1 MDSIKSKA
9 VPVIPP
15 RSRGYIAYL
24 VVLVTIVALMDW
36 YISTIKMTA
45 LPYILKEYNM
55 TPAQFSWTE
64 SLFLIPTFLV
74 FLLNGLN
81 DIIGRKWS
89 LFILMLLMGTS
100 CICIVYFT
108 PSFLMFMAFYAVA
121 MLTTVSNMW
130 AIPIGEEAKAA
141 NRGKMVAL
149 VYTLGMIPL
158 SALLPSLLIDKLGL
172 DWRWM
177 YGVMFF
183 MMMIGIILWL
193 FMKETQRY
201 EQVKAERKAGTRKEH
216 IFGVGV
222 ITKGDIKYIAIG
234 ALMWICWL
242 LDQFL
247 FFWAGHYF
255 MDIKGL
261 TLQQWTY
268 GVLLLAMIATI
279 AGGFVAGWLL
289 DKIGRKVT
297 WVIGCLGMAVSMAP
311 IGFLPDSLVRIAVI
325 LGGFFMGFSY
335 AWIVVYIPEIF
346 PTDRRGSCLGWT
358 TTITRISYV
367 LGPIVAAILLT
378 LSPKMEWFWVVTG
391 AIMII
396 PAVSLMLIKPY
407 ETKNKE
413 LEEIEYRL

>member
-1 MDSIKSKA
+1 LDSAKGK
-9 VPVIPP
+9 PVTVVPP

-24 VVLVTIVALMDW
+24 AVLMTIVALMDW
-36 YISTIKMTA
+36 YISTIKTTA
-45 LPYILKEYNM
+45 LPYILKEYNI
-55 TPAQFSWTE
+55 TAVQFSWTE

-89 LFILMLLMGTS
+89 IFILMLLMGSS

-149 VYTLGMIPL
+149 VFTLGMLPL
-158 SALLPSLLIDKLGL
+158 SAILPSILVDKMGL

-177 YGVMFF
+177 YGVMVF
-183 MMMIGIILWL
+183 MMMIGIVLWF

-201 EQVKAERKAGTRKEH
+201 DQIKAERKAGTRKKH
-216 IFGVGV
+216 IFGLGV
-222 ITKGDIKYIAIG
+222 ITKEDAKYIAIG
-234 ALMWICWL
+234 SLMWICWL
-242 LDQFL
+242 ISQML
-247 FFWAGHYF
+247 FFWAGYF
-255 MDIKGL
+255 FMEIKGM
-261 TLQQWTY
+261 TLQQWTNGY
-268 GVLLLAMIATI
+268 LLWAMIAML
-279 AGGFVAGWLL
+279 AGGILGGLAL
-289 DKIGRKVT
+289 DKIGRKLT
-297 WVIGCLGMAVSMAP
+297 FVIGCIGMAISIAP
-311 IGFLPDSLVRIAVI
+311 IGILPDSMLRIAI
-325 LGGFFMGFSY
+325 IFGGFFIAFSY
-335 AWIVVYIPEIF
+335 SWIVVYIPEIF
-346 PTDRRGSCLGWT
+346 PTERRGSCLGWT
-358 TTITRISYV
+358 TTITRTSYV
-367 LGPIVAAILLT
+367 VGPMLAAILLT
-378 LSPKMEWFWVVTG
+378 LSPRMEWFWVVAG

-407 ETKNKE
+407 ETRNKE

>member
-1 MDSIKSKA
+1 MNKTESS
-9 VPVIPP
+9 PVNIVKP
-15 RSRGYIAYL
+15 RSRGYIGYL
-24 VVLVTIVALMDW
+24 AVLMTIIALMDW

-45 LPYILKEYNM
+45 LPSILKEYNM

-89 LFILMLLMGTS
+89 VLILMLLMGTS

-108 PSFLMFMAFYAVA
+108 PSFLMFMTFYAVA

-141 NRGKMVAL
+141 NRGKMVGL

-158 SALLPSLLIDKLGL
+158 SALLPSLLVDKLGL

-183 MMMIGIILWL
+183 MMMIGIILWF
-193 FMKETQRY
+193 FMKETARY
-201 EQVKAERKAGTRKEH
+201 EQIKAERKAGTRKEH

-255 MDIKGL
+255 MNIKGL

-268 GVLLLAMIATI
+268 GVLLLAMLGTI
-279 AGGFVAGWLL
+279 AGGFVGGWLL

-325 LGGFFMGFSY
+325 SGGFFMGFSY
-335 AWIVVYIPEIF
+335 AWIVVFIPEIF

-367 LGPIVAAILLT
+367 LGPVVAAVLLT
-378 LSPKMEWFWVVTG
+378 LSPTMEWFWVVTG

-396 PAVSLMLIKPY
+396 PAVSLLLIKPY

>member
-1 MDSIKSKA
+1 M
-9 VPVIPP
+9 
-15 RSRGYIAYL
+15 
-24 VVLVTIVALMDW
+24 TIIALMDW

-45 LPYILKEYNM
+45 LPSILKEYNM

-89 LFILMLLMGTS
+89 VLILMLLMGTS

-108 PSFLMFMAFYAVA
+108 PSFLMFMTFYAVA

-141 NRGKMVAL
+141 NRGKMVGL

-158 SALLPSLLIDKLGL
+158 SALLPSLLVDKLGL

-183 MMMIGIILWL
+183 MMMIGIILWF
-193 FMKETQRY
+193 FMKETARY
-201 EQVKAERKAGTRKEH
+201 EQIKAERKAGTRKEH

-255 MDIKGL
+255 MNIKGL

-268 GVLLLAMIATI
+268 GVLLLAMLGTI
-279 AGGFVAGWLL
+279 AGGFAGGWLL

-325 LGGFFMGFSY
+325 SGGFFMGFSY
-335 AWIVVYIPEIF
+335 AWIVVFIPEIF

-367 LGPIVAAILLT
+367 LGPVVAALLLT
-378 LSPKMEWFWVVTG
+378 LSPTMEWFWVITG

-396 PAVSLMLIKPY
+396 PAVSLLLIKPY

-413 LEEIEYRL
+413 LEEIECRL

>member
-1 MDSIKSKA
+1 MDSTKSK
-9 VPVIPP
+9 PITIIPP
-15 RSRGYIAYL
+15 RSRGYMAYL
-24 VVLVTIVALMDW
+24 VVFMTIVALMDW

-45 LPYILKEYNM
+45 LPYILKEYNL
-55 TPAQFSWTE
+55 TAAQFSWTE

-89 LFILMLLMGTS
+89 LLILMLLMGTS

-108 PSFLMFMAFYAVA
+108 PSFLMFMTFYAVA

-183 MMMIGIILWL
+183 MMMIGIILWF
-193 FMKETQRY
+193 FMKETARY
-201 EQVKAERKAGTRKEH
+201 EQIKAERKAGTRKEH

-335 AWIVVYIPEIF
+335 AWIIVYIPEIF

>member
-1 MDSIKSKA
+1 LNKTEGS
-9 VPVIPP
+9 PVNIVKP
-15 RSRGYIAYL
+15 RSRAYIGYLA
-24 VVLVTIVALMDW
+24 VLMTIIALMDW

-89 LFILMLLMGTS
+89 VLILMLLMGTS
-100 CICIVYFT
+100 CIGIVYFT
-108 PSFLMFMAFYAVA
+108 PSFLMFMTFYAVA

-130 AIPIGEEAKAA
+130 AIPIGEESKAA
-141 NRGKMVAL
+141 NRGKMVGL

-158 SALLPSLLIDKLGL
+158 SALLPSLLVDKLGL

-183 MMMIGIILWL
+183 MMMVGIILWF
-193 FMKETQRY
+193 FMKETARY
-201 EQVKAERKAGTRKEH
+201 EQIKAERKAGTRKEH

-255 MDIKGL
+255 MNIKGF

-268 GVLLLAMIATI
+268 GVLLLAMLGTI
-279 AGGFVAGWLL
+279 AGGFVGGWLL

-297 WVIGCLGMAVSMAP
+297 WIIGCLGMAISLAP
-311 IGFLPDSLVRIAVI
+311 IGFLPDSVVRIAVVS
-325 LGGFFMGFSY
+325 GGFFMGFSY
-335 AWIVVYIPEIF
+335 AWIVVFIPEIF

-367 LGPIVAAILLT
+367 LGPVVAALLLT
-378 LSPKMEWFWVVTG
+378 LSPNMEWFWVVTG

-396 PAVSLMLIKPY
+396 PAVSLFLIKPY
-407 ETKNKE
+407 ETMNKE
-413 LEEIEYRL
+413 LEEIEHRL

>member
-1 MDSIKSKA
+1 
-9 VPVIPP
+9 
-15 RSRGYIAYL
+15 
-24 VVLVTIVALMDW
+24 
-36 YISTIKMTA
+36 
-45 LPYILKEYNM
+45 
-55 TPAQFSWTE
+55 
-64 SLFLIPTFLV
+64 
-74 FLLNGLN
+74 
-81 DIIGRKWS
+81 
-89 LFILMLLMGTS
+89 
-100 CICIVYFT
+100 
-108 PSFLMFMAFYAVA
+108 MAFYAVA

-158 SALLPSLLIDKLGL
+158 SALLPSILVDKLGL

-268 GVLLLAMIATI
+268 GVLLLAMLATI
-279 AGGFVAGWLL
+279 AGGFVAAWLL

-311 IGFLPDSLVRIAVI
+311 IGFLPDSLVRIAVT

-367 LGPIVAAILLT
+367 LGPVVAAVLLT
-378 LSPKMEWFWVVTG
+378 LSPNMEWFWVITG

-396 PAVSLMLIKPY
+396 PAVSIILIKPY

>member
-1 MDSIKSKA
+1 MDSTKSKA

-24 VVLVTIVALMDW
+24 AVLMTIVALMDW

-45 LPYILKEYNM
+45 LPYILKEYNL
-55 TPAQFSWTE
+55 TAAQFSWTE

-89 LFILMLLMGTS
+89 VFILMLLMGTS

-108 PSFLMFMAFYAVA
+108 PSFLMFMTFYAVA

-149 VYTLGMIPL
+149 VYTIGMIPL
-158 SALLPSLLIDKLGL
+158 SALLPSLLVDKLGL

-177 YGVMFF
+177 YGVMFV
-183 MMMIGIILWL
+183 MMMIGIVLWF
-193 FMKETQRY
+193 FMKETARY
-201 EQVKAERKAGTRKEH
+201 EQIKAERKAGTRKEH

-268 GVLLLAMIATI
+268 GVLLLAMLGTI
-279 AGGFVAGWLL
+279 AGGLIAGWLL

-297 WVIGCLGMAVSMAP
+297 WFIGCLGMAISMAP

-325 LGGFFMGFSY
+325 SGGFFMGFSY
-335 AWIVVYIPEIF
+335 AWIVVFIPEIF

-367 LGPIVAAILLT
+367 LGPVVAAVLLT
-378 LSPKMEWFWVVTG
+378 LSPNMEWFWVVTG

-396 PAVSLMLIKPY
+396 PAVSILIIKPY

-413 LEEIEYRL
+413 LEEIEFRL

>member
-1 MDSIKSKA
+1 M
-9 VPVIPP
+9 
-15 RSRGYIAYL
+15 
-24 VVLVTIVALMDW
+24 TIIALMDW

-45 LPYILKEYNM
+45 LPSILKEYNM

-89 LFILMLLMGTS
+89 VLILMLLMGTS

-108 PSFLMFMAFYAVA
+108 PSFLMFMTFYAVA

-130 AIPIGEEAKAA
+130 AIPIGEESKAA
-141 NRGKMVAL
+141 NRGKMVGL

-158 SALLPSLLIDKLGL
+158 SALLPSLLVDKLGL

-183 MMMIGIILWL
+183 MMMVGIILWF
-193 FMKETQRY
+193 FMKETARY
-201 EQVKAERKAGTRKEH
+201 EQIKAERKAGTRKEH
-216 IFGVGV
+216 VFGLGV

-255 MDIKGL
+255 MNIKGL

-268 GVLLLAMIATI
+268 GVLLLAMLGTI
-279 AGGFVAGWLL
+279 AGGFVGGWLL

-311 IGFLPDSLVRIAVI
+311 IGFLPDSVVRIAVI
-325 LGGFFMGFSY
+325 SGGFFMGFSY
-335 AWIVVYIPEIF
+335 AWIVVFIPEIF

-367 LGPIVAAILLT
+367 LGPVVAAVLLT
-378 LSPKMEWFWVVTG
+378 LSPTMEWFWVVTG

-396 PAVSLMLIKPY
+396 PAVSLLLIKPY

>member
-1 MDSIKSKA
+1 MNNTESS
-9 VPVIPP
+9 PVKIVKP
-15 RSRGYIAYL
+15 RSRAYIGYLA
-24 VVLVTIVALMDW
+24 VLMTIIALMDW

-45 LPYILKEYNM
+45 LPSILKEYNM

-89 LFILMLLMGTS
+89 VLILMLMMGIS

-108 PSFLMFMAFYAVA
+108 PSFLMFMTFYAVA

-130 AIPIGEEAKAA
+130 AIPIGEESKAA
-141 NRGKMVAL
+141 NRGKMVGL

-158 SALLPSLLIDKLGL
+158 SALLPSLLVDKLGL

-183 MMMIGIILWL
+183 MMMIGIILWF
-193 FMKETQRY
+193 FMKETARY
-201 EQVKAERKAGTRKEH
+201 EQIKAERAAGTRKEH
-216 IFGVGV
+216 VFGVGV
-222 ITKGDIKYIAIG
+222 INKGDIKYIAIG

-255 MDIKGL
+255 MNIKGL
-261 TLQQWTY
+261 SLQQWTY
-268 GVLLLAMIATI
+268 GVLLLAMLGTI
-279 AGGFVAGWLL
+279 AGGFAGGWLL
-289 DKIGRKVT
+289 DKIGRKLT
-297 WVIGCLGMAVSMAP
+297 WIIGCLGMAVSMAP
-311 IGFLPDSLVRIAVI
+311 IGFLPDSVVRIAVVS
-325 LGGFFMGFSY
+325 GGFFMGFSY
-335 AWIVVYIPEIF
+335 AWIVVFIPEIF
-346 PTDRRGSCLGWT
+346 PTDRRGTCLGWT

-367 LGPIVAAILLT
+367 LGPVVAALLLT
-378 LSPKMEWFWVVTG
+378 LSPNMEWFWVVTG

-396 PAVSLMLIKPY
+396 PAVSLFLIKPY
-407 ETKNKE
+407 ETMNKE

>member
-1 MDSIKSKA
+1 LDSTKSK
-9 VPVIPP
+9 PITIIPP
-15 RSRGYIAYL
+15 RSRGYMAYL
-24 VVLVTIVALMDW
+24 VVLMTIVALMDW

-45 LPYILKEYNM
+45 LPYILKEYNL
-55 TPAQFSWTE
+55 TAAQFSWTE

-89 LFILMLLMGTS
+89 LLILMLLMGTS

-108 PSFLMFMAFYAVA
+108 PSFLMFMTFYAVA

-183 MMMIGIILWL
+183 MMMIGIILWF
-193 FMKETQRY
+193 FMKETARY
-201 EQVKAERKAGTRKEH
+201 EQIKAERKAGTRKEH

>member
-1 MDSIKSKA
+1 
-9 VPVIPP
+9 
-15 RSRGYIAYL
+15 
-24 VVLVTIVALMDW
+24 
-36 YISTIKMTA
+36 
-45 LPYILKEYNM
+45 
-55 TPAQFSWTE
+55 
-64 SLFLIPTFLV
+64 
-74 FLLNGLN
+74 
-81 DIIGRKWS
+81 
-89 LFILMLLMGTS
+89 
-100 CICIVYFT
+100 
-108 PSFLMFMAFYAVA
+108 MFMTFYAVA

-130 AIPIGEEAKAA
+130 AIPIGEEAPAA

-177 YGVMFF
+177 YGVMFI
-183 MMMIGIILWL
+183 MMMIGIIMWF
-193 FMKETQRY
+193 FMKETLRY
-201 EQVKAERKAGTRKEH
+201 EQIKVERKAGTRKEH
-216 IFGVGV
+216 VFGVGV

-247 FFWAGHYF
+247 FFWAGYYF
-255 MDIKGL
+255 MEIKGL
-261 TLQQWTY
+261 TLQQWTN
-268 GVLLLAMIATI
+268 GILLWAMVAMLV
-279 AGGFVAGWLL
+279 GGIVGGWAL
-289 DKIGRKVT
+289 DKIGRK
-297 WVIGCLGMAVSMAP
+297 LP
-311 IGFLPDSLVRIAVI
+311 IGFLPDSLVRIAII
-325 LGGFFMGFSY
+325 LGGFFIAFSY
-335 AWIVVYIPEIF
+335 SWIVVYIPEIF
-346 PTDRRGSCLGWT
+346 PTERRGSCLGWT

-367 LGPIVAAILLT
+367 LGPVVAAVLLT

>member
-1 MDSIKSKA
+1 
-9 VPVIPP
+9 
-15 RSRGYIAYL
+15 
-24 VVLVTIVALMDW
+24 MDW

-89 LFILMLLMGTS
+89 LLILLLLMGTS

-158 SALLPSLLIDKLGL
+158 SALLPSLLVDKLGL

-268 GVLLLAMIATI
+268 GVLLLAMLATI
-279 AGGFVAGWLL
+279 AGGFVAAWLL

-311 IGFLPDSLVRIAVI
+311 IGFLPDSLVRIAVT

-367 LGPIVAAILLT
+367 LGPVVAAVLLT
-378 LSPKMEWFWVVTG
+378 LSPNMEWFWVITG

-396 PAVSLMLIKPY
+396 PAVSIILIKPY

>member
-1 MDSIKSKA
+1 M
-9 VPVIPP
+9 
-15 RSRGYIAYL
+15 
-24 VVLVTIVALMDW
+24 TIIALMDW

-45 LPYILKEYNM
+45 LPSILKEYNM

-89 LFILMLLMGTS
+89 VLILMLLMGTS
-100 CICIVYFT
+100 CISIVYFT
-108 PSFLMFMAFYAVA
+108 PSFFMFMTFYAVA

-130 AIPIGEEAKAA
+130 AIPIGEESKAA
-141 NRGKMVAL
+141 NRGKMVGL

-158 SALLPSLLIDKLGL
+158 SALLPSLLVDKLGL

-183 MMMIGIILWL
+183 MMMVGIILWF
-193 FMKETQRY
+193 FMKETARY
-201 EQVKAERKAGTRKEH
+201 EQIKAERKAGTRKEH

-255 MDIKGL
+255 MNIKGL

-268 GVLLLAMIATI
+268 GVLLLAMLGTI
-279 AGGFVAGWLL
+279 AGGFVGGWLL

-325 LGGFFMGFSY
+325 SGGFFMGFSY
-335 AWIVVYIPEIF
+335 AWIVVFIPEIF

-367 LGPIVAAILLT
+367 LGPVVAAVLLT
-378 LSPKMEWFWVVTG
+378 LSPNMEWFWVVTG

-396 PAVSLMLIKPY
+396 PAVSLLLIKPY

>member
-1 MDSIKSKA
+1 MNKTESS
-9 VPVIPP
+9 PVNIVKP
-15 RSRGYIAYL
+15 RSRGYIGYL
-24 VVLVTIVALMDW
+24 AVLMTIIALMDW

-45 LPYILKEYNM
+45 LPSILKEYNL

-89 LFILMLLMGTS
+89 VLILMLLMGTS

-141 NRGKMVAL
+141 NRGKMVGL

-158 SALLPSLLIDKLGL
+158 SALLPSLLVDKLGL

-183 MMMIGIILWL
+183 MMMIGIILWF
-193 FMKETQRY
+193 FMKETARY
-201 EQVKAERKAGTRKEH
+201 EQIKAERTAGTRKEH
-216 IFGVGV
+216 VFGVGV

-255 MDIKGL
+255 MNIKGL

-268 GVLLLAMIATI
+268 GVLLLAMLGTI
-279 AGGFVAGWLL
+279 AGGFAGGWLL
-289 DKIGRKVT
+289 DKIGRKLT

-325 LGGFFMGFSY
+325 SGGFFMGFSY
-335 AWIVVYIPEIF
+335 AWIVVFIPEIF

-367 LGPIVAAILLT
+367 LGPVVAAVLLT
-378 LSPKMEWFWVVTG
+378 LSPTMEWFWVVTG

-396 PAVSLMLIKPY
+396 PAVSLLLIKPY

>member
-1 MDSIKSKA
+1 LDSAKGK
-9 VPVIPP
+9 PVTIVPP
-15 RSRGYIAYL
+15 RSRGYIGYL
-24 VVLVTIVALMDW
+24 VVLMTIVALMDW
-36 YISTIKMTA
+36 YISTIKTTA
-45 LPYILKEYNM
+45 LPYILKEYSL

-89 LFILMLLMGTS
+89 IFILMLLMGSS

-149 VYTLGMIPL
+149 VFTLGMLPL
-158 SALLPSLLIDKLGL
+158 SAILPSILVDKMGL

-183 MMMIGIILWL
+183 MMMIGIVLWF

-201 EQVKAERKAGTRKEH
+201 DQIKAERKAGTRKEH
-216 IFGVGV
+216 IFGLGV
-222 ITKGDIKYIAIG
+222 ITKEDAKYIAIG
-234 ALMWICWL
+234 SLMWICWL
-242 LDQFL
+242 LSQFL
-247 FFWAGHYF
+247 FFWAGYF
-255 MDIKGL
+255 FMEIKGM
-261 TLQQWTY
+261 TLQQWTNGY
-268 GVLLLAMIATI
+268 LLWAMLAMLV
-279 AGGFVAGWLL
+279 GGILGGLAL
-289 DKIGRKVT
+289 DRIGRKLT
-297 WVIGCLGMAVSMAP
+297 FVIGCIGMAISIAP
-311 IGFLPDSLVRIAVI
+311 IGVLPDSMLRIAI
-325 LGGFFMGFSY
+325 IFGGFFIAFSY
-335 AWIVVYIPEIF
+335 SWIVVYIPEIF
-346 PTDRRGSCLGWT
+346 PTERRGSCLGWT
-358 TTITRISYV
+358 TTITRTSYV
-367 LGPIVAAILLT
+367 LGPILAAILLT
-378 LSPKMEWFWVVTG
+378 LSPKMEWFWVIAG

-407 ETKNKE
+407 ETRNKE

>member
-1 MDSIKSKA
+1 MNKPESS
-9 VPVIPP
+9 PVNIVKP
-15 RSRGYIAYL
+15 RSRGYIGYL
-24 VVLVTIVALMDW
+24 AVLMTIIALMDW

-45 LPYILKEYNM
+45 LPSILKEYNM

-89 LFILMLLMGTS
+89 VLILMLLMGTS
-100 CICIVYFT
+100 CISIVYFT
-108 PSFLMFMAFYAVA
+108 PSFFMFMTFYAVA

-130 AIPIGEEAKAA
+130 AIPIGEESKAA
-141 NRGKMVAL
+141 NRGKMVGL

-158 SALLPSLLIDKLGL
+158 SALLPSLLVDKLGL

-183 MMMIGIILWL
+183 MMMVGIILWF
-193 FMKETQRY
+193 FMKETARY
-201 EQVKAERKAGTRKEH
+201 EQIKAERKAGTRKEH

-255 MDIKGL
+255 MNIKGL

-268 GVLLLAMIATI
+268 GVLLLAMLGTI
-279 AGGFVAGWLL
+279 AGGFVGGWLL

-325 LGGFFMGFSY
+325 SGGFFMGFSY
-335 AWIVVYIPEIF
+335 AWIVVFIPEIF

-367 LGPIVAAILLT
+367 LGPVVAAVLLT
-378 LSPKMEWFWVVTG
+378 LSPNMEWFWVVTG

-396 PAVSLMLIKPY
+396 PAVSLLLIKPY

>member
-1 MDSIKSKA
+1 MAAQEGKVVSVA
-9 VPVIPP
+9 GT
-15 RSRGYIAYL
+15 RSRKYIAYL
-24 VVLVTIVALMDW
+24 VVMMTIVALMDW
-36 YISTIKMTA
+36 YISTIKTTA
-45 LPYILKEYNM
+45 LPYILKEYSL

-89 LFILMLLMGTS
+89 ILILMLLMGFS
-100 CICIVYFT
+100 CISIVYFT
-108 PSFLMFMAFYAVA
+108 PSFLIFMTFYAVA

-130 AIPIGEEAKAA
+130 AIPIGEEARAA

-158 SALLPSLLIDKLGL
+158 SAILPSLLVDKLGL
-172 DWRWM
+172 DWKWM
-177 YGVMFF
+177 YGVMFI
-183 MMMIGIILWL
+183 MMLIGIIMWF
-193 FMKETQRY
+193 FMKETMRY
-201 EQVKAERKAGTRKEH
+201 KQTQVERKAGTRKEH

-234 ALMWICWL
+234 SLMWICWL

-247 FFWAGHYF
+247 FFWAGYYF

-261 TLQQWTY
+261 TLQQWTNGILLWAMVAMLVG
-268 GVLLLAMIATI
+268 GVV
-279 AGGFVAGWLL
+279 GGWAL
-289 DKIGRKVT
+289 DKIGRKLT
-297 WVIGCLGMAVSMAP
+297 FVIGCLGMAVCLAP
-311 IGFLPDSLVRIAVI
+311 IGFLPDSIVRIPII
-325 LGGFFMGFSY
+325 LGGFFIAFSY

-346 PTDRRGSCLGWT
+346 PTERRGSCLGWT

-367 LGPIVAAILLT
+367 LGPVVAAVLLT
-378 LSPKMEWFWVVTG
+378 LSPKMEWFWVITG

-396 PAVSLMLIKPY
+396 PAVSLILIKPY

>member
-1 MDSIKSKA
+1 MSKDEGNPITI
-9 VPVIPP
+9 VSP
-15 RSRGYIAYL
+15 RSGKYIAYL
-24 VVLVTIVALMDW
+24 AVLMTIVALMDW

-45 LPYILKEYNM
+45 LPYILKAYNL
-55 TPAQFSWTE
+55 TPEQFSWTE
-64 SLFLIPTFLV
+64 SLFLIQTFLV

-89 LFILMLLMGTS
+89 IFILMLLMGLS

-108 PSFLMFMAFYAVA
+108 PSFMMFMTFYAVA

-141 NRGKMVAL
+141 NRGKMVGL

-158 SALLPSLLIDKLGL
+158 SALLPSLLVDKLGL
-172 DWRWM
+172 DWKWM

-183 MMMIGIILWL
+183 IMIVGIILWF
-193 FMKETQRY
+193 FMKETVRY
-201 EQVKAERKAGTRKEH
+201 EQTKTERTAGTRKEH
-216 IFGVGV
+216 IFGVGT
-222 ITKGDIKYIAIG
+222 INKEDIKYIAVG
-234 ALMWICWL
+234 SLMWICWL
-242 LDQFL
+242 IDQFL

-255 MDIKGL
+255 MNIKGL

-268 GVLLLAMIATI
+268 GVLLWAMLGTI
-279 AGGFVAGWLL
+279 VGGFVGGWLL
-289 DKIGRKVT
+289 DKIGRKTT
-297 WVIGCLGMAVSMAP
+297 WIIGCLGMALSMAP
-311 IGFLPDSLVRIAVI
+311 LGFLPDSVVRIAVI
-325 LGGFFMGFSY
+325 FGGIFMGVSY

-367 LGPIVAAILLT
+367 LGPVVAAVLLP

-396 PAVSLMLIKPY
+396 PAVSLFLIKPY

-413 LEEIEYRL
+413 LEEIENRL

>member
-1 MDSIKSKA
+1 LNKTESS
-9 VPVIPP
+9 PVNIVKP
-15 RSRGYIAYL
+15 RSRGYIGYL
-24 VVLVTIVALMDW
+24 AVLMTIIALMDW

-45 LPYILKEYNM
+45 LPSILKEYNL

-89 LFILMLLMGTS
+89 VLILMLLMGTS

-141 NRGKMVAL
+141 NRGKMVGL

-158 SALLPSLLIDKLGL
+158 SALLPSLLVDKLGL

-183 MMMIGIILWL
+183 MMMIGIILWF
-193 FMKETQRY
+193 FMKETARY
-201 EQVKAERKAGTRKEH
+201 EQIKAERTAGTRKEH
-216 IFGVGV
+216 VFGVGV

-255 MDIKGL
+255 MNIKGL

-268 GVLLLAMIATI
+268 GVLLLAMLGTI
-279 AGGFVAGWLL
+279 AGGFAGGWLL
-289 DKIGRKVT
+289 DKIGRKLT

-325 LGGFFMGFSY
+325 SGGFFMGFSY
-335 AWIVVYIPEIF
+335 AWIVVFIPEIF

-367 LGPIVAAILLT
+367 LGPVVAAVLLT
-378 LSPKMEWFWVVTG
+378 LSPTMEWFWVVTG

-396 PAVSLMLIKPY
+396 PAVSLLLIKPY